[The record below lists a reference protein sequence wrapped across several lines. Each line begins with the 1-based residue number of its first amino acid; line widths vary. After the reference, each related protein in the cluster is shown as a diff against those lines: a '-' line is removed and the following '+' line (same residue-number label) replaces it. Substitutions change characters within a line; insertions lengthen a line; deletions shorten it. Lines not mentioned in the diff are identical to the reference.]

1 MRGAMNTIKHIRKN
15 ILKLKQHEF
24 AAIAGV
30 NQATVSRWEKG
41 VLAPSLDEMAAIRAK
56 AVGKRGWNDRLF
68 FEAPEEGVAA

>member
-1 MRGAMNTIKHIRKN
+1 MRSAMNTIKHIRKN

-68 FEAPEEGVAA
+68 FEVPDEGVAA